1 MTITVLTAAWWRL
14 WRCRNAGGFNVDYS
28 LHGNSDLQVSKLCF
42 GVMTFV
48 ESDGWSK
55 VGRLGQH
62 QADELVSIA
71 LDKGVNLFD
80 TADVHHE
87 GQSEQILGQ
96 ALGPRR
102 KDVIIA
108 TKCGFRMGPGPNDGG
123 FNNLFDIYYN
133 EL

>member
-1 MTITVLTAAWWRL
+1 M
-14 WRCRNAGGFNVDYS
+14 DYS

-55 VGRLGQH
+55 VGQLSQH
-62 QADELVSIA
+62 QADELVSIV

-80 TADVHHE
+80 TAAVHHE

-108 TKCGFRMGPGPNDGG
+108 TICGFRMGPGPNDGG
-123 FNNLFDIYYN
+123 FNIPCDIYYN
-133 EL
+133 EQ